1 MSAIPV
7 AINDFE
13 IAAFVNQ
20 QVQTCRY
27 VIVAKSA
34 DNLSRV
40 ILSSGKQHAAL
51 TLHETENRQ
60 EAHSR
65 LDELARLERNWD
77 ACGADAMDE
86 ICVRNAKKL
95 IDALPEKTPSPEIFP
110 NPNGTL
116 TLDWETT
123 EQMLSL
129 ELGKNRFSSYWE
141 TKQDT
146 KMAEG
151 EISKSIPDFV
161 YIALQEM
168 FPDVAALP
176 EQIQEIVIEDNG

>member
-1 MSAIPV
+1 VSAIPV

-13 IAAFVNQ
+13 LATVVNQ
-20 QVQTCRY
+20 EVPTRRY
-27 VIVAKSA
+27 EIVAKSA
-34 DNLSRV
+34 DDLSHV
-40 ILSSGKQHAAL
+40 TLSPGKQHAAL

-60 EAHSR
+60 EALSR
-65 LDELARLERNWD
+65 LDELTKLEHDWD
-77 ACGADAMDE
+77 ACGADAIDE
-86 ICVRNAKKL
+86 ICVSNAEKL

-110 NPNGTL
+110 NPNDTL

-123 EQMLSL
+123 EQILSL

-176 EQIQEIVIEDNG
+176 EQIQEYVIEDAA